1 MSSYNSYPDFG
12 YNWVLV
18 TMSFPV
24 QLLLLLR
31 LQWIAVSC
39 LTVQHVQLSYLRLQ
53 LSLKSR
59 LPLDQSKVHL
69 LTKSDFQLY

>member
-1 MSSYNSYPDFG
+1 MSSYNSYHDFG

-18 TMSFPV
+18 AMSFPV
-24 QLLLLLR
+24 QLLSLLR
-31 LQWIAVSC
+31 LQWIVVSC
-39 LTVQHVQLSYLRLQ
+39 LTVQHVQLLYLRLQ
-53 LSLKSR
+53 LSLTSR